1 MTGRWQTK
9 TVSYVGNTHA
19 RDRTKARR
27 DGQRGRE
34 VWQGTTKARRHGEL
48 EEQEPRRRRERMRK
62 SPCGRRMH
70 IEKSLA
76 GVGLIHLH
84 FEDAERV
91 KQERM

>member
-34 VWQGTTKARRHGEL
+34 VWQGTTKVRG
-48 EEQEPRRRRERMRK
+48 MDSWKSK
-62 SPCGRRMH
+62 SPGG
-70 IEKSLA
+70 E
-76 GVGLIHLH
+76 
-84 FEDAERV
+84 ER
-91 KQERM
+91 E